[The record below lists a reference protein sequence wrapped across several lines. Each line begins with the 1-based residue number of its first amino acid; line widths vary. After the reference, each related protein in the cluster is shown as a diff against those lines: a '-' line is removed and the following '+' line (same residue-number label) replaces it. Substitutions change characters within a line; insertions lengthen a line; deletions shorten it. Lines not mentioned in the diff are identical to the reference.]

1 MNKVPIILSAIATAA
16 LAGCTSS
23 EQSDYNALG
32 PDGWAYGDTIRFFN
46 SEADTVALDGSLAV
60 AVRHTNGYPYSNLW
74 LEITLPEADTV
85 RVDTVDVR
93 LADTFGRWYGTG
105 IGVSYQRIDTI
116 YPSISIPVGAPVTV
130 RHIMRVDTVTGI
142 EQIGLILT
150 PENAIDK

>member
-85 RVDTVDVR
+85 RVDKI
-93 LADTFGRWYGTG
+93 GRA
-105 IGVSYQRIDTI
+105 SCRE
-116 YPSISIPVGAPVTV
+116 
-130 RHIMRVDTVTGI
+130 RV
-142 EQIGLILT
+142 
-150 PENAIDK
+150 

>member
-1 MNKVPIILSAIATAA
+1 M
-16 LAGCTSS
+16 
-23 EQSDYNALG
+23 
-32 PDGWAYGDTIRFFN
+32 
-46 SEADTVALDGSLAV
+46 
-60 AVRHTNGYPYSNLW
+60 
-74 LEITLPEADTV
+74 

>member
-1 MNKVPIILSAIATAA
+1 MAA

-23 EQSDYNALG
+23 EHSDFTPLS
-32 PDGWAYGDTIRFFN
+32 PDGWAYGDTIRFFG
-46 SEADTVALDGSLAV
+46 SEADSVALNGSLAV

-93 LADTFGRWYGTG
+93 LTDTFGRWYGSG

-116 YPSISIPVGAPVTV
+116 YPAVSIAAGAPVKV

-150 PENAIDK
+150 PENATHE